1 MNSEYL
7 AVGVINQNYFS
18 VNWGKV
24 HRPSYRTYIVNLLHQ
39 ITECFIP
46 RYWKPESAA
55 NKGKKVHINTYLNT
69 ILPFFASFIG
79 ATYMI
84 SSYLSPLPNILHTLA
99 VQPPFA
105 LNPEPAD
112 EVTLQNII

>member
-7 AVGVINQNYFS
+7 AVGVINENYFS
-18 VNWGKV
+18 VKWEKV
-24 HRPSYRTYIVNLLHQ
+24 HRPSHRTYIVNLLHQ

-84 SSYLSPLPNILHTLA
+84 NTATIRAEPRTRRRSYTPKHYIVSDHRWIPASA
-99 VQPPFA
+99 VF
-105 LNPEPAD
+105 
-112 EVTLQNII
+112 